1 MSEIRPQVSVVIVTH
16 NSLPA
21 LTDCL
26 SSIKAAAT
34 KTPIDLIVV
43 DNGSADKTVDQV
55 IEQFAEAR
63 IIRNERNLG
72 FAAACNQGAKSAPG
86 EYLLFLNPDVQ
97 IDKDAIERLV
107 AVTAERDQVGL
118 VSGRLRFPDS
128 SFQATCRQFPTIG
141 NMIFSR
147 GSVVSRLFADD
158 CSQSKAYTL
167 PDYMETTEVP
177 AVAATMVMIRKDLFD
192 KTGGFDDRFFMFM
205 EDTDLSLRL
214 HQSGYTNLVVPAAGG
229 IHQWGAGSD
238 LGRRRRLWC
247 HHLSV
252 WKYFLKHFPNGFSVI
267 LLPLLLTLNFC
278 LRLILPHR
286 DREGRV

>member
-1 MSEIRPQVSVVIVTH
+1 VSEIQPQVSVVIVTH

-26 SSIKAAAT
+26 NSLGAAAT
-34 KTPIDLIVV
+34 KTPLDLIVV
-43 DNGSADKTVDQV
+43 DNGSTDKTVDRV
-55 IEQFAEAR
+55 IKQFAEVR

-72 FAAACNQGAKSAPG
+72 FAAACNQGAKGAPG

-107 AVTAERDQVGL
+107 AVASERDRVGL
-118 VSGRLRFPDS
+118 VSGRLRFPDG
-128 SFQATCRQFPTIG
+128 SFQATCRQFPTTG

-147 GSVVSRLFADD
+147 GSAITRLFAAD
-158 CSQSKAYTL
+158 CSRSKAYTL
-167 PDYMETTEVP
+167 PDYVETTEVP

-192 KTGGFDDRFFMFM
+192 ITGGFDDRFFLFM

-214 HQSGYTNLVVPAAGG
+214 HKAGYTNLVVPAAGG
-229 IHQWGAGSD
+229 IHRWGAGSD
-238 LGRRRRLWC
+238 LERKRRLWY

-252 WKYFLKHFPNGFSVI
+252 WKYFLKHFPNGFSVV